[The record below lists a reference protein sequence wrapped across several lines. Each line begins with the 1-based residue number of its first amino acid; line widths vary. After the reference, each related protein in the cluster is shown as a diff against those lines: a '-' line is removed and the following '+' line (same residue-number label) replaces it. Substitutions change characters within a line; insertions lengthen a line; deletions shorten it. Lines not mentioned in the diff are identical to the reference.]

1 MHDTYFIG
9 PGDGKPYCEYHYN
22 KVFGDTCT
30 YCSEVIQTQVSE
42 NLKIRKDHLL

>member
-42 NLKIRKDHLL
+42 NL